1 MYIKQKARVFF
12 MWYSFYNRFNAF
24 IIKMALGIYLFGK
37 PLVTLMVKC
46 RMMPTQPKLTRFNQ
60 NVMSKYQIYNSIFM
74 TLPFDTITKTGV
86 LLPLFHETCK
96 KGFTA
101 GDNPTTI
108 VERFFKKYQDRR
120 STESQINLL
129 FRFIQYIER
138 QVVLF
143 DAIEDAAFPIV
154 NNMDGIGTLRSLKE
168 SVTAENKLE
177 LLQKYLEEFKV
188 RIVLTA
194 HPTQFYP
201 GSVLGIITDLTEAI
215 RENDLLRI
223 NDLLAQLGKTPFF
236 KHKKPSPY
244 DEAVS
249 LIWYLENVFYKSFGT
264 IYDYIQQNIFDG
276 KQIDNDIIN
285 VGFWP
290 GGDRDGNPFVTPE
303 ITLKVAKRLRETVI
317 KNYYR
322 DVRKLRRK
330 LTFDGVEDKIV
341 VLETELYKIITN
353 KKSSLTVDNFSSELK
368 EIKQLVI
375 DKHQSLY
382 VSEVNSL
389 INKIHLFGFH
399 FSALDIR
406 QDSRVHHTVFTNMV
420 DAIIDSGSDIFPKK
434 YHELKESE
442 QVKILSQVNGE
453 VDLSLI
459 KDDDTLKA
467 LNTMKAIKT
476 IQETNGERAA
486 NRYIIS
492 NNQTTLNVM
501 QLFAMLKLV
510 AFQEELTVDIGPLF
524 ETITDLKNA
533 PVVME
538 ELYTNPEYA
547 AHLKSR
553 GNRQTI
559 MLGFSD
565 GTKDGGYL
573 MANWAIYKAK
583 ENLTTVSRKYGI
595 NVIFFDGRGG
605 PPARGGGKTH
615 NFYASLGPT
624 IEDKEVQLTIQGQ
637 TISSNFGTLES
648 SQYNLE
654 QLISSGI
661 HNSLSDADLSMLPE
675 NRAVMTDLADRSYKA
690 YSDFKAH
697 PKFIPYL
704 EHMSTLKYYAKTNIG
719 SRPSKRG
726 KAKGLVF
733 EDLRAIPFVGS
744 WSQLKQNVP
753 GFFGVGTALKHY
765 EDIGE
770 FEKAQHLFKTSDF
783 FKTLIE
789 NSMMSLSKSFFD
801 LTKYMSEDE
810 EYGDFWNIIYNEYE
824 TSKRLLLKLTGYKEL
839 MEEEPAG
846 KASVAV
852 RESIVLPLLTIQQFA
867 LKKIQELEKS
877 GVTTGKEIEV
887 YQKMVTRSLFGNINA
902 SRNSA

>member
-1 MYIKQKARVFF
+1 M
-12 MWYSFYNRFNAF
+12 S
-24 IIKMALGIYLFGK
+24 
-37 PLVTLMVKC
+37 
-46 RMMPTQPKLTRFNQ
+46 TQPKITRFKQ
-60 NVMSKYQIYNSIFM
+60 NVLSKYQIYNSIFM
-74 TLPFDTITKTGV
+74 TLPFDTITKTGA
-86 LLPLFHETCK
+86 LLPLFFETCE
-96 KGFTA
+96 KGFSKNETPTA
-101 GDNPTTI
+101 I
-108 VERFFKKYQDRR
+108 VDSFFKKYQARR
-120 STESQINLL
+120 SPKSQINLL

-143 DAIEDAAFPIV
+143 DAIEDAAFPVV

-168 SVTAENKLE
+168 TASAENKLE
-177 LLQKYLEEFKV
+177 LLKNYLEEFKV

-215 RENDLLRI
+215 KENDLTRI
-223 NDLLAQLGKTPFF
+223 HQLLAQLGKTPFF
-236 KHKKPSPY
+236 KHKKPTPY

-264 IYDYIQQNIFDG
+264 VYDYIQQNIFDG
-276 KQIDNDIIN
+276 KHIQNDIIN
-285 VGFWP
+285 IGFWP

-303 ITLKVAKRLRETVI
+303 ITLKVASRLRETII

-322 DVRKLRRK
+322 DLRQLKRKVS
-330 LTFDGVEDKIV
+330 FVGVEDRITA
-341 VLETELYKIITN
+341 LEGEMHKMITN
-353 KKSSLTVDNFSSELK
+353 KKTDLTLDHLVYELK
-368 EIKQLVI
+368 EIKAEIIQ
-375 DKHQSLY
+375 KHQSLY
-382 VSEVNSL
+382 ASDVNSL
-389 INKIHLFGFH
+389 LNKIHLFGFH
-399 FSALDIR
+399 FSSLDIR
-406 QDSRVHHTVFTNMV
+406 QDSRAHAKVFNDMV
-420 DAIIDSGSDIFPKK
+420 NVLIKSGSSIFPAN
-434 YHELKESE
+434 YHSLSESKQISTLSKIEGRLEMDLISDKE
-442 QVKILSQVNGE
+442 
-453 VDLSLI
+453 
-459 KDDDTLKA
+459 TLKA
-467 LNTMKAIKT
+467 LKTMAAIKT
-476 IQETNGERAA
+476 IQETNGEKAA

-501 QLFAMLKLV
+501 QLYAMLKLV
-510 AFQEELTVDIGPLF
+510 AFEDELTVDIAPLF
-524 ETITDLKNA
+524 ETITDLENA
-533 PVVME
+533 PSVME
-538 ELYTNPEYA
+538 DLYTNPNYI
-547 AHLKSR
+547 AHLKAR

-573 MANWAIYKAK
+573 MANWAIYQAK
-583 ENLTTVSRKYGI
+583 ERLTTISRKHDI
-595 NVIFFDGRGG
+595 TVIFFDGRGG

-637 TISSNFGTLES
+637 TISSNFGTLDS

-654 QLISSGI
+654 QLISSGV
-661 HNSLSDADLSMLPE
+661 HNSLSDKDLTMTPE
-675 NRAVMTDLADRSYKA
+675 NRTVMAHLSKLSYEA
-690 YSDFKAH
+690 YVDFKAH

-704 EHMSTLKYYAKTNIG
+704 EHMSTLKFYAKTNIG

-726 KAKGLVF
+726 KSEGLVF

-753 GFFGVGTALKHY
+753 GFFGVGTALKYY

-770 FEKAQHLFKTSDF
+770 FDKAQHLFQTSDF

-801 LTKYMSEDE
+801 LTKYMSDDP
-810 EYGDFWNIIYNEYE
+810 EYGAFWNVIYTEYV
-824 TSKRLLLKLTGYKEL
+824 TTKRLLLKLTGYSEL

-846 KASVAV
+846 KASISV
-852 RESIVLPLLTIQQFA
+852 RESIVLPLLTIQQYA
-867 LKKIQELEKS
+867 LKKIQDLEKES
-877 GVTTGKEIEV
+877 PRDEAQIEV
-887 YQKMVTRSLFGNINA
+887 YEKIVMRSLFGNINA

>member
-1 MYIKQKARVFF
+1 
-12 MWYSFYNRFNAF
+12 
-24 IIKMALGIYLFGK
+24 
-37 PLVTLMVKC
+37 
-46 RMMPTQPKLTRFNQ
+46 MPTQPKLTRFNQ
-60 NVMSKYQIYNSIFM
+60 NVLSKYQIYNSIFM
-74 TLPFDTITKTGV
+74 TLPFDAVTKTGA
-86 LLPLFHETCK
+86 LLPLFHETCQ
-96 KGFTA
+96 KGFA
-101 GDNPTTI
+101 NQDNPTAI
-108 VERFFKKYQDRR
+108 VDSFFKKYQARR
-120 STESQINLL
+120 SSESQVNLL

-143 DAIEDAAFPIV
+143 DAIEDAAFPVV

-168 SVTAENKLE
+168 TVTAEGKLDT
-177 LLQKYLEEFKV
+177 LKQYLEEFKV

-236 KHKKPSPY
+236 KHEKPSPF

-249 LIWYLENVFYKSFGT
+249 LIWYLENVFYKSFGG

-276 KQIDNDIIN
+276 EQIENNIIN
-285 VGFWP
+285 IGFWP

-303 ITLKVAKRLRETVI
+303 ITLKVAGRLRLSII

-322 DVRKLRRK
+322 NVRQLKRK
-330 LTFDGVEDKIV
+330 LTFQGVEDRMGN
-341 VLETELYKIITN
+341 LERELYSIITN
-353 KKSSLTVDNFSSELK
+353 EASDLTLETFVSELK
-368 EIKQLVI
+368 VVKQIII

-382 VSEVNSL
+382 VDELNSL
-389 INKIHLFGFH
+389 INKTHLFGFH
-399 FSALDIR
+399 FANLDIR
-406 QDSRVHHTVFTNMV
+406 QDSRKHEQFFNDMV
-420 DAIIDSGSDIFPKK
+420 NALLESGSAVFPKN
-434 YHELKESE
+434 YHELPEHE
-442 QVKILSQVNGE
+442 QIKILSKVEGS

-459 KDDDTLKA
+459 KDEETLMA
-467 LNTMKAIKT
+467 LETIKAIKT
-476 IQETNGERAA
+476 IQETNGEQAA

-492 NNQTTLNVM
+492 NNQSTLHVM

-510 AFQEELTVDIGPLF
+510 AFQDDLTVDIGPLF
-524 ETITDLKNA
+524 ETITDLENA
-533 PVVME
+533 PKVME
-538 ELYTNPEYA
+538 ELYSNPDYA
-547 AHLKSR
+547 KHLKAR

-573 MANWAIYKAK
+573 MANWAIYQAK
-583 ENLTTVSRKYGI
+583 ENLTRVSREHGVK
-595 NVIFFDGRGG
+595 VIFFDGRGG

-624 IEDKEVQLTIQGQ
+624 IEDEEVQLTIQGQ

-648 SQYNLE
+648 AQYNLE

-661 HNSLSDADLSMLPE
+661 GNSLSDADLSMQPE
-675 NRAVMTDLADRSYKA
+675 NREVMTDLANRSYEA
-690 YSDFKAH
+690 YANFKAH
-697 PKFIPYL
+697 PKFISYL

-726 KAKGLVF
+726 KSEGLVF

-770 FEKAQHLFKTSDF
+770 FDKAQHLFKTSAF

-801 LTKYMSEDE
+801 LTRYMVEDA
-810 EYGDFWNIIYNEYE
+810 EYGEFWNVIYQEYE
-824 TSKRLLLKLTGYKEL
+824 TSKRLILKLTGYSEL
-839 MEEEPAG
+839 MQEEPSG
-846 KASVAV
+846 KASIAV
-852 RESIVLPLLTIQQFA
+852 RESIVLPLLTIQQYA
-867 LKKIQELEKS
+867 LKKIQELEKA
-877 GVTTGKEIEV
+877 EV
-887 YQKMVTRSLFGNINA
+887 RDEEQIKIFEKMVTRSLFGNINA